1 MIQSKLP
8 TSQGGRHFKPP
19 HLETDNPVEALNR
32 SIKQTPAK
40 EDEVLKQLQKM
51 QANISLWGLLMALY
65 KHRQNLV
72 DLLNQ
77 IQVPTT
83 ITSQDLNAMIGS
95 INRELTISYSDKDLT
110 KKGKHHNDLL
120 HITVDSMGKRIPMV
134 LVDDGSALN
143 VCPLKTASCLGLS
156 IEDFVPTDQHVRAYD
171 NSRREVLGTITL
183 ELTIGPMVKKVDF
196 QVLNIASCFNILL
209 GRPWIHDIKAVP
221 SSLYQKVWFPHEGA
235 IVTIYGDTLTLPKL
249 VYGIDSEKEPLT
261 LDGFEIEK
269 PDIEKR
275 EEEVEKIPMDF
286 APYGNNNVVT
296 MMRRM
301 NYLPGMNLGRAVKK
315 PIIQDLEIL
324 TVTPPFG
331 LGYKPT
337 NDDLLEMEVKKLA
350 QAKAKAKGLSCPPEP
365 LKPYTSTLFRKFV
378 KAGESQRY
386 WGFP

>member
-1 MIQSKLP
+1 
-8 TSQGGRHFKPP
+8 
-19 HLETDNPVEALNR
+19 
-32 SIKQTPAK
+32 
-40 EDEVLKQLQKM
+40 
-51 QANISLWGLLMALY
+51 MALY

-83 ITSQDLNAMIGS
+83 TTSQDLNAMIGS

-110 KKGKHHNDLL
+110 KKGKHHNDFL

-156 IEDFVPTDQHVRAYD
+156 IEDFVPTDQHVRACD

-235 IVTIYGDTLTLPKL
+235 L
-249 VYGIDSEKEPLT
+249 
-261 LDGFEIEK
+261 
-269 PDIEKR
+269 
-275 EEEVEKIPMDF
+275 
-286 APYGNNNVVT
+286 
-296 MMRRM
+296 
-301 NYLPGMNLGRAVKK
+301 
-315 PIIQDLEIL
+315 
-324 TVTPPFG
+324 
-331 LGYKPT
+331 
-337 NDDLLEMEVKKLA
+337 
-350 QAKAKAKGLSCPPEP
+350 
-365 LKPYTSTLFRKFV
+365 
-378 KAGESQRY
+378 
-386 WGFP
+386 